1 MVIELDQLIL
11 NYEHVDND
19 LNLKEI
25 ALDTC
30 NVLLSNFLP
39 LSAIFS
45 DCPIPAFSC
54 N

>member
-1 MVIELDQLIL
+1 MKHID
-11 NYEHVDND
+11 YD

-30 NVLLSNFLP
+30 NVLLSNFLQ
-39 LSAIFS
+39 LSAIFP
-45 DCPIPAFSC
+45 DYPIPAFSW